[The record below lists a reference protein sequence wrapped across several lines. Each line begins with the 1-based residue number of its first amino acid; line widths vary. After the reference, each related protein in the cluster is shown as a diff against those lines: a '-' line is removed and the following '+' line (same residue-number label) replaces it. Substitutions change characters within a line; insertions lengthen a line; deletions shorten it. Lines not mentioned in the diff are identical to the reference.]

1 MRIDAHHISVTA
13 VAAADWLLRLAIL
26 VHALGV
32 AVAIFTRSG
41 SVLGDIALM
50 NYGVGHGTIFFW
62 ERLVAGILLVAAL
75 SLLAFPTVFA
85 LVVIGAIIVLEAC
98 AAQRAGGFPTA
109 D

>member
-1 MRIDAHHISVTA
+1 
-13 VAAADWLLRLAIL
+13 
-26 VHALGV
+26 
-32 AVAIFTRSG
+32 VAIFTRSG

-50 NYGVGHGTIFFW
+50 NYGVGHATIFFW
-62 ERLVAGILLVAAL
+62 ERLVASILLVAAL
-75 SLLAFPTVFA
+75 SLLAFPTVVA